1 MIYGSPITY
10 TNKNTIKK
18 EITHK
23 LKIISSNQDKI
34 KLKITSSL
42 DPKLYDQPLTI
53 KTVDPEN
60 WQKCTVSQGSRILS
74 NDVKN
79 GIVQYDAIP
88 NGSEIIITGKKS

>member
-1 MIYGSPITY
+1 
-10 TNKNTIKK
+10 
-18 EITHK
+18 
-23 LKIISSNQDKI
+23 
-34 KLKITSSL
+34 
-42 DPKLYDQPLTI
+42 LTI
-53 KTVDPEN
+53 KTVVPEN